1 MINPI
6 SPSKISISEFRNNPR
21 LRWMTVAALALIFF
35 STISWFSDL
44 ITQMRT
50 DTAQAVNFS
59 SRLQKISDQEFDTA
73 ALNEIKKEVN
83 QQMILLPVASSGSVA
98 EAQALKELEE
108 ALGPL
113 ITKKRFNLLGSEQ
126 LNTDATFFWQV
137 RLEISGQL
145 QSANLI
151 DLLSYFDSAQT
162 HRRLNAFSYQ
172 LNRSNTINLV
182 ADLLYLGAD
191 DE

>member
-1 MINPI
+1 MSNPI
-6 SPSKISISEFRNNPR
+6 SLSKISISEFRNNPR
-21 LRWMTVAALALIFF
+21 LRWMTLAALVLIFF

-73 ALNEIKKEVN
+73 ALNEVKKEVN
-83 QQMILLPVASSGSVA
+83 QQMILFPVASSGSVA

-137 RLEISGQL
+137 RLEVSGQL

-151 DLLSYFDSAQT
+151 DLFSYFDSTQT
-162 HRRLNAFSYQ
+162 HRRLNAFRYQ
-172 LNRSNTINLV
+172 PNRSNTINLV
-182 ADLLYLGAD
+182 ADLLYLGDD

>member
-21 LRWMTVAALALIFF
+21 LRWMTLAALVLIFF

-73 ALNEIKKEVN
+73 ALNEVKKEVN
-83 QQMILLPVASSGSVA
+83 QQMILFPVASSGSVA

-151 DLLSYFDSAQT
+151 DLLSYFDSTQT
-162 HRRLNAFSYQ
+162 HRRLNAFRYQ

-182 ADLLYLGAD
+182 VDLLYLGAD

>member
-21 LRWMTVAALALIFF
+21 LRWMTLAALVLIFF

-73 ALNEIKKEVN
+73 ALNEVKKEVN

-145 QSANLI
+145 QSGNLI
-151 DLLSYFDSAQT
+151 DLLSYFDSTQT
-162 HRRLNAFSYQ
+162 HRRLNAFRYQ

>member
-1 MINPI
+1 MSNPI

-21 LRWMTVAALALIFF
+21 LRWMTLAALVLIFF

-73 ALNEIKKEVN
+73 ALNEVKKEVK
-83 QQMILLPVASSGSVA
+83 QQMILFPVASSGSVA

-137 RLEISGQL
+137 RLEVSGQL
-145 QSANLI
+145 QSSDLI
-151 DLLSYFDSAQT
+151 DLLSYFDSTQT
-162 HRRLNAFSYQ
+162 HRRLNAFGYQ

-182 ADLLYLGAD
+182 ADLLYLRAD

>member
-21 LRWMTVAALALIFF
+21 LRWMTLAALALIFF

-73 ALNEIKKEVN
+73 ALNEVKKEVN
-83 QQMILLPVASSGSVA
+83 QQMILFPVASSGSVA

-145 QSANLI
+145 KSANLI
-151 DLLSYFDSAQT
+151 DLLSYFDSTQT
-162 HRRLNAFSYQ
+162 HRRLNAFRYQ
-172 LNRSNTINLV
+172 LNRSNNINLV

>member
-21 LRWMTVAALALIFF
+21 LRWMTLATLVLIFF

-73 ALNEIKKEVN
+73 ALNEVKKEVN
-83 QQMILLPVASSGSVA
+83 QQMILFPVASSGSVA

-151 DLLSYFDSAQT
+151 DLLSYFDSTQT
-162 HRRLNAFSYQ
+162 HRRLNAFRYE

>member
-21 LRWMTVAALALIFF
+21 LRWMTLATLVLIFF

-59 SRLQKISDQEFDTA
+59 SGLQKISDQEFDTA
-73 ALNEIKKEVN
+73 ALNEVKKEVN
-83 QQMILLPVASSGSVA
+83 QQMILFPVASSGSVA

-113 ITKKRFNLLGSEQ
+113 ITKKRFNLLGSKK

-151 DLLSYFDSAQT
+151 DLLSYFDSTQT
-162 HRRLNAFSYQ
+162 HRRLNAFRYQ